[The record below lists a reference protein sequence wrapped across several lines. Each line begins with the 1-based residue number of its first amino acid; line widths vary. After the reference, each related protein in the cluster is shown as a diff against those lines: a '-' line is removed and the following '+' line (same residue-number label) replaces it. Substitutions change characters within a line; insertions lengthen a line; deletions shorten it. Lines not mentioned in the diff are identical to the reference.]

1 MPDFNNTL
9 PNYRVSIDIANALIN
24 AGVDPSFYTREYITA
39 GGRDKG
45 SQIVYSP
52 KQNYLWCVNL
62 EDGIEQSEELLL
74 TLTLIP
80 THEARL
86 AYLGM

>member
-1 MPDFNNTL
+1 MPGFNNTL

-24 AGVDPSFYTREYITA
+24 AGVDSSFYAREHIITV
-39 GGRDKG
+39 GRDKCN
-45 SQIVYSP
+45 QIVYSP
-52 KQNYLWCVNL
+52 KQNYLWCVGL

-80 THEARL
+80 THGARL

>member
-1 MPDFNNTL
+1 MPEFNNTL
-9 PNYRVSIDIANALIN
+9 PNYRVSIDVANALIN
-24 AGVDPSFYTREYITA
+24 VGVTASQYTLEHIRT
-39 GGRDKG
+39 KG
-45 SQIVYSP
+45 EDEDNAIVYSP
-52 KQNYLWCVNL
+52 KQNYLWCVGL

>member
-1 MPDFNNTL
+1 MPEFNDTL
-9 PNYRVSIDIANALIN
+9 PNYRVSIDIANALIS
-24 AGVDPSFYTREYITA
+24 AGVDSSFYTREHIITA
-39 GGRDKG
+39 GIDKG
-45 SQIVYSP
+45 NQIVYSP
-52 KQNYLWCVNL
+52 KQNYLWCVAL
-62 EDGIEQSEELLL
+62 VDGIEQGEELLL

>member
-9 PNYRVSIDIANALIN
+9 PNYRVSIHTANALIN
-24 AGVDPSFYTREYITA
+24 AGVDSSFYTREYITTA
-39 GGRDKG
+39 GRDKCN
-45 SQIVYSP
+45 QIVYSP
-52 KQNYLWCVNL
+52 KQNYLWCVDL